1 MAVTSGFYNSKNGDR
16 KYNAEQM
23 SAIFNGI
30 INDGVLANIGTAFKV
45 TATTGNV
52 VQVGIGRAWFN
63 STWIY
68 NDAILPVTLDA
79 SSVLLNRIDA
89 VIIEVDR
96 SDNVRAASI
105 KVKKGTEASSPT
117 NPTMTNTELVH
128 QYPLAYIYRGANT
141 SSITQGNITNAVGTS
156 SCPYVTGI
164 LQVQS
169 IDNIV
174 AQWQAQWIEWYA
186 NETATTEAQA
196 DAIIAL
202 WNQWYTNETA
212 TSEGQ
217 IDDIIEDWNQ
227 WYSEETTALE
237 TTTTSWLAQM
247 KNDIIGWFN
256 ALQILLDDE
265 TAVELG
271 NAVVAL
277 TNKFEELAKDRCV
290 YMSLEDSN
298 ESGLLDSNGNPIEG
312 RTTFPINQST
322 GGMEMNGLVTY
333 PTFEEHVKQFEEYV
347 SETESFKE
355 QTNND
360 ITGLKYDSEV
370 FYNDIEN
377 NSYKIGDLKT
387 TTRSNLGDKWLLC
400 NGDGISASDY
410 PDLAS
415 LLGDISKTDQ
425 WRSSTVSSNLGSQ
438 VRYANGYYLSSNR
451 FTTDIING
459 PITSF
464 TVQTSGY
471 SRTCGTTVYSNGIY
485 YTSVNS
491 GGYWGP
497 SFGIVQNST
506 LSASTV
512 QYIEL
517 DDAGQPN
524 SRIKV
529 LDFVKIN
536 SYYLMLVLFVVDS
549 TNTSDNYDHTD
560 FTLYL
565 YRATSDPTVPNN
577 WSRTTVWTDEYDFG
591 HYYTSYVDT
600 NIFYGKI
607 KYVNGR
613 YIICGSMFKN
623 IPFIAYSASPSYFTI
638 VKLEDDEY
646 YDSEYFKAGAT
657 DVNYVAGRYVVSYNI
672 GSSSSTTKFAISS
685 TSTLSSSTTWTKI
698 STSVPGPIGDFYYLD
713 GCYYVPDRKGSL
725 WTGAQPNSLS
735 KFVSPFGTLSLN
747 GRPSVLNVGSDIVMV
762 YPLSGSYKTIYYK
775 ASDVTLP
782 SISLSDS
789 AYTYIKALE

>member
-1 MAVTSGFYNSKNGDR
+1 MALTSGFYNSVNGDR
-16 KYNAEQM
+16 KYNAEQL
-23 SAIFNGI
+23 SSIFDGL
-30 INDGVLANIGTAFKV
+30 INDGILYNVGNRFNITALN
-45 TATTGNV
+45 GNN
-52 VQVGIGRAWFN
+52 VQVGSGRAWFN
-63 STWIY
+63 HTWIY
-68 NDAILPVTLDA
+68 NDSNYTISLEA
-79 SSVLLNRIDA
+79 SSALLNRIDA
-89 VIIEVDR
+89 IVLEINRNQDIRSSQIIVI
-96 SDNVRAASI
+96 
-105 KVKKGTEASSPT
+105 KGEESSSPS
-117 NPTMTNTELVH
+117 NPNLIKNEYQN
-128 QYPLAYIYRGANT
+128 QYPLAYIYRKANS
-141 SSITQGNITNAVGTS
+141 SSITQEDITIKVGTEE
-156 SCPYVTGI
+156 CPYVTGI
-164 LQVQS
+164 LPVED
-169 IDNIV
+169 IDKFI
-174 AQWQAQWIEWYA
+174 
-186 NETATTEAQA
+186 
-196 DAIIAL
+196 
-202 WNQWYTNETA
+202 
-212 TSEGQ
+212 
-217 IDDIIEDWNQ
+217 
-227 WYSEETTALE
+227 EET
-237 TTTTSWLAQM
+237 S
-247 KNDIIGWFN
+247 
-256 ALQILLDDE
+256 
-265 TAVELG
+265 
-271 NAVVAL
+271 
-277 TNKFEELAKDRCV
+277 
-290 YMSLEDSN
+290 
-298 ESGLLDSNGNPIEG
+298 
-312 RTTFPINQST
+312 
-322 GGMEMNGLVTY
+322 
-333 PTFEEHVKQFEEYV
+333 
-347 SETESFKE
+347 
-355 QTNND
+355 ND

-415 LLGDISKTDQ
+415 LLGDISKSDQ

-471 SRTCGTTVYSNGIY
+471 ARTCGTTVYSNGIY

-517 DDAGQPN
+517 DDAEPN
-524 SRIKV
+524 SKIKV
-529 LDFVKIN
+529 LDFVKIS

-623 IPFIAYSASPSYFTI
+623 IPFIAYSSSPSYFTI
-638 VKLEDDEY
+638 VKLEDDVS
-646 YDSEYFKAGAT
+646 YDSEYFKAVAT
-657 DVNYVAGRYVVSYNI
+657 DVNYAAGRYVVSYNI

-713 GCYYVPDRKGSL
+713 GCYYVPDGKGSL

-747 GRPSVLNVGSDIVMV
+747 GRSSVLNVGSDIVMV

>member
-1 MAVTSGFYNSKNGDR
+1 MALTSGFYNSVNGDR
-16 KYNAEQM
+16 KYNAEQL
-23 SAIFNGI
+23 SSIFDGL
-30 INDGVLANIGTAFKV
+30 INDGILYNVGNRFNV
-45 TATTGNV
+45 TALGENNI
-52 VQVGIGRAWFN
+52 QIGSGRAWFN
-63 STWIY
+63 HTWIY
-68 NDAILPVTLDA
+68 NDSNYTISLED
-79 SSVLLNRIDA
+79 SSPLLNRIDA
-89 VIIEVDR
+89 VVLEINRNSDIRSSQIMII
-96 SDNVRAASI
+96 
-105 KVKKGTEASSPT
+105 KGEESSSPS
-117 NPTMTNTELVH
+117 NPNLIKDEYQN
-128 QYPLAYIYRGANT
+128 QYPLAYIYRKANS
-141 SSITQGNITNAVGTS
+141 SSITQEDITIKVGTEE
-156 SCPYVTGI
+156 CPYVTGI
-164 LQVQS
+164 LPVED
-169 IDNIV
+169 IDKFI
-174 AQWQAQWIEWYA
+174 
-186 NETATTEAQA
+186 
-196 DAIIAL
+196 
-202 WNQWYTNETA
+202 
-212 TSEGQ
+212 
-217 IDDIIEDWNQ
+217 
-227 WYSEETTALE
+227 EET
-237 TTTTSWLAQM
+237 S
-247 KNDIIGWFN
+247 
-256 ALQILLDDE
+256 
-265 TAVELG
+265 
-271 NAVVAL
+271 
-277 TNKFEELAKDRCV
+277 
-290 YMSLEDSN
+290 
-298 ESGLLDSNGNPIEG
+298 
-312 RTTFPINQST
+312 
-322 GGMEMNGLVTY
+322 
-333 PTFEEHVKQFEEYV
+333 
-347 SETESFKE
+347 
-355 QTNND
+355 ND
-360 ITGLKYDSEV
+360 ITGLKHDSEV

-387 TTRSNLGDKWLLC
+387 TTRSTLGDKWLLC

-415 LLGDISKTDQ
+415 LLGDISKSDQ

-451 FTTDIING
+451 FTTNIING

-464 TVQTSGY
+464 TVQSTGY
-471 SRTCGTTVYSNGIY
+471 ARTCGTTVYSNGIY

-497 SFGIVQNST
+497 SFGIVKNST

-517 DDAGQPN
+517 DDADQPN

-536 SYYLMLVLFVVDS
+536 SYYLMLVIFVVDS
-549 TNTSDNYDHTD
+549 KNTSDNYDHTD

-565 YRATSDPTVPNN
+565 YYTTSDPTVPNN

-591 HYYTSYVDT
+591 HFYTSYVDT

-623 IPFIAYSASPSYFTI
+623 IPFIAYSSSPSYFTI
-638 VKLEDDEY
+638 VKLEDDANY
-646 YDSEYFKAGAT
+646 NDEYFKAGAT

-713 GCYYVPDRKGSL
+713 GCYYVPDGKGSL
-725 WTGAQPNSLS
+725 WTGAKPNSLS

>member
-1 MAVTSGFYNSKNGDR
+1 MALTSGFYNSVNGDR
-16 KYNAEQM
+16 KYNAEQL
-23 SAIFNGI
+23 SSIFDGL
-30 INDGVLANIGTAFKV
+30 INDGILYNVGNRFNITALN
-45 TATTGNV
+45 GND
-52 VQVGIGRAWFN
+52 VQIGSGRAWFN
-63 STWIY
+63 HTWIY
-68 NDAILPVTLDA
+68 NDSNYTISLEA
-79 SSVLLNRIDA
+79 SSALLNRIDA
-89 VIIEVDR
+89 IVLEINRNPDIRSSQIIVI
-96 SDNVRAASI
+96 
-105 KVKKGTEASSPT
+105 KGEESSSPS
-117 NPTMTNTELVH
+117 NPSLIKNDYQN
-128 QYPLAYIYRGANT
+128 QYPLAYIYRKANS
-141 SSITQGNITNAVGTS
+141 SSITQEDITIKVGTEE
-156 SCPYVTGI
+156 CPYVTGI
-164 LQVQS
+164 LPVED
-169 IDNIV
+169 IDKFI
-174 AQWQAQWIEWYA
+174 
-186 NETATTEAQA
+186 
-196 DAIIAL
+196 
-202 WNQWYTNETA
+202 
-212 TSEGQ
+212 
-217 IDDIIEDWNQ
+217 
-227 WYSEETTALE
+227 EET
-237 TTTTSWLAQM
+237 S
-247 KNDIIGWFN
+247 
-256 ALQILLDDE
+256 
-265 TAVELG
+265 
-271 NAVVAL
+271 
-277 TNKFEELAKDRCV
+277 
-290 YMSLEDSN
+290 
-298 ESGLLDSNGNPIEG
+298 
-312 RTTFPINQST
+312 
-322 GGMEMNGLVTY
+322 
-333 PTFEEHVKQFEEYV
+333 
-347 SETESFKE
+347 
-355 QTNND
+355 ND

-415 LLGDISKTDQ
+415 LLGDISKSDQ
-425 WRSSTVSSNLGSQ
+425 WRSSTVSSDLGSQ

-464 TVQTSGY
+464 TVQSTGY
-471 SRTCGTTVYSNGIY
+471 ARYCGPTVYSNGMY
-485 YTSVNS
+485 YTSVYSKNY
-491 GGYWGP
+491 GGP
-497 SFGIVQNST
+497 NFGIVQNST
-506 LSASTV
+506 LSSSTV
-512 QYIEL
+512 QYIIL
-517 DDAGQPN
+517 DDTGKGD
-524 SRIKV
+524 SFIKV

-549 TNTSDNYDHTD
+549 TNTSDRYDHTD

-565 YRATSDPTVPNN
+565 YYTTSNPTVPNN
-577 WSRTTVWTDEYDFG
+577 WNRSTVWTDEYDFG
-591 HYYTSYVDT
+591 HYYTSYTDASD

-638 VKLEDDEY
+638 VKLEDDVS

-713 GCYYVPDRKGSL
+713 GCYYVPDEKGSL

-747 GRPSVLNVGSDIVMV
+747 ERPSVLNVGSDIVMV

>member
-1 MAVTSGFYNSKNGDR
+1 MALTSGFYNSVNGDR
-16 KYNAEQM
+16 KYNAEQL
-23 SAIFNGI
+23 SSIFDGL
-30 INDGVLANIGTAFKV
+30 INDGILYNVGNRFNITALN
-45 TATTGNV
+45 GNN
-52 VQVGIGRAWFN
+52 VQVGSGRAWFN
-63 STWIY
+63 HTWIY
-68 NDAILPVTLDA
+68 NDSNYTISLEA
-79 SSVLLNRIDA
+79 SSALLNRIDA
-89 VIIEVDR
+89 IVLEINRNQDIRSSQIIVI
-96 SDNVRAASI
+96 
-105 KVKKGTEASSPT
+105 KGEESSSPS
-117 NPTMTNTELVH
+117 NPNLIKNEYQN
-128 QYPLAYIYRGANT
+128 QYPLAYIYRKANS
-141 SSITQGNITNAVGTS
+141 SSITQEDITIKVGTEE
-156 SCPYVTGI
+156 CPYVTGI
-164 LQVQS
+164 LPVED
-169 IDNIV
+169 IDKFI
-174 AQWQAQWIEWYA
+174 
-186 NETATTEAQA
+186 
-196 DAIIAL
+196 
-202 WNQWYTNETA
+202 
-212 TSEGQ
+212 
-217 IDDIIEDWNQ
+217 
-227 WYSEETTALE
+227 EET
-237 TTTTSWLAQM
+237 S
-247 KNDIIGWFN
+247 
-256 ALQILLDDE
+256 
-265 TAVELG
+265 
-271 NAVVAL
+271 
-277 TNKFEELAKDRCV
+277 
-290 YMSLEDSN
+290 
-298 ESGLLDSNGNPIEG
+298 
-312 RTTFPINQST
+312 
-322 GGMEMNGLVTY
+322 
-333 PTFEEHVKQFEEYV
+333 
-347 SETESFKE
+347 
-355 QTNND
+355 ND

-415 LLGDISKTDQ
+415 LLGDISKSDQ

-471 SRTCGTTVYSNGIY
+471 ARTCGTTVYSNGIY

-517 DDAGQPN
+517 DDAEPN
-524 SRIKV
+524 SKIKV

-591 HYYTSYVDT
+591 YYYTSYVDT

-623 IPFIAYSASPSYFTI
+623 IPFIAYSSSPSYFTI
-638 VKLEDDEY
+638 VKLEDDVS
-646 YDSEYFKAGAT
+646 YDSEYFKSVAT
-657 DVNYVAGRYVVSYNI
+657 DVNYAAGRYVVSYNI

-713 GCYYVPDRKGSL
+713 GCYYVPDGKGSL

>member
-1 MAVTSGFYNSKNGDR
+1 MALTSGFYNSVNGDR
-16 KYNAEQM
+16 KYNAEQL
-23 SAIFNGI
+23 SSIFDGL
-30 INDGVLANIGTAFKV
+30 INDGILYNVGNRFNITALS
-45 TATTGNV
+45 GNN
-52 VQVGIGRAWFN
+52 VQIGSGRAWFN
-63 STWIY
+63 HTWIY
-68 NDAILPVTLDA
+68 NDSNYTISLEA
-79 SSVLLNRIDA
+79 SSALLNRIDA
-89 VIIEVDR
+89 IVLEINRNQDIRSSQIIVI
-96 SDNVRAASI
+96 
-105 KVKKGTEASSPT
+105 KGEESSSPS
-117 NPTMTNTELVH
+117 NPNLIKNEYQN
-128 QYPLAYIYRGANT
+128 QYPLAYIYRKANS
-141 SSITQGNITNAVGTS
+141 SSITQEDITIKVGTEE
-156 SCPYVTGI
+156 CPYVTGI
-164 LQVQS
+164 LPVED
-169 IDNIV
+169 IDKFI
-174 AQWQAQWIEWYA
+174 
-186 NETATTEAQA
+186 
-196 DAIIAL
+196 
-202 WNQWYTNETA
+202 
-212 TSEGQ
+212 
-217 IDDIIEDWNQ
+217 
-227 WYSEETTALE
+227 EET
-237 TTTTSWLAQM
+237 S
-247 KNDIIGWFN
+247 
-256 ALQILLDDE
+256 
-265 TAVELG
+265 
-271 NAVVAL
+271 
-277 TNKFEELAKDRCV
+277 
-290 YMSLEDSN
+290 
-298 ESGLLDSNGNPIEG
+298 
-312 RTTFPINQST
+312 
-322 GGMEMNGLVTY
+322 
-333 PTFEEHVKQFEEYV
+333 
-347 SETESFKE
+347 
-355 QTNND
+355 ND

-415 LLGDISKTDQ
+415 LLGDISKSDQ

-471 SRTCGTTVYSNGIY
+471 ARTCGTTVYSNGIY

-517 DDAGQPN
+517 DDAEPN
-524 SRIKV
+524 SKIKV
-529 LDFVKIN
+529 LDFVKIS

-623 IPFIAYSASPSYFTI
+623 IPFIAYSSSPSYFTI
-638 VKLEDDEY
+638 VKLEDDVS
-646 YDSEYFKAGAT
+646 YDSEYFKAVAT
-657 DVNYVAGRYVVSYNI
+657 DVNYAAGRYVVSYNI

-713 GCYYVPDRKGSL
+713 GCYYVPDGKGSL

-747 GRPSVLNVGSDIVMV
+747 GRSSVLNVGSDIVMV

>member
-1 MAVTSGFYNSKNGDR
+1 MALTSGFYNSVNGDR
-16 KYNAEQM
+16 KYNAEQL
-23 SAIFNGI
+23 SSIFDGL
-30 INDGVLANIGTAFKV
+30 INDGILYNVGNRFNITALS
-45 TATTGNV
+45 GNN
-52 VQVGIGRAWFN
+52 VQIGSGRAWFN
-63 STWIY
+63 HTWIY
-68 NDAILPVTLDA
+68 NDSNYTISLEA
-79 SSVLLNRIDA
+79 SSALLNRIDA
-89 VIIEVDR
+89 IVLEINRNQDIRSSQIIVI
-96 SDNVRAASI
+96 
-105 KVKKGTEASSPT
+105 KGEESSSPS
-117 NPTMTNTELVH
+117 NPSLIKNEYQN
-128 QYPLAYIYRGANT
+128 QYPLAYIYRKANS
-141 SSITQGNITNAVGTS
+141 SSITQGDITIKVGTEE
-156 SCPYVTGI
+156 CPYVTGI
-164 LQVQS
+164 LPVED
-169 IDNIV
+169 IDKFI
-174 AQWQAQWIEWYA
+174 
-186 NETATTEAQA
+186 
-196 DAIIAL
+196 
-202 WNQWYTNETA
+202 
-212 TSEGQ
+212 
-217 IDDIIEDWNQ
+217 
-227 WYSEETTALE
+227 EET
-237 TTTTSWLAQM
+237 S
-247 KNDIIGWFN
+247 
-256 ALQILLDDE
+256 
-265 TAVELG
+265 
-271 NAVVAL
+271 
-277 TNKFEELAKDRCV
+277 
-290 YMSLEDSN
+290 
-298 ESGLLDSNGNPIEG
+298 
-312 RTTFPINQST
+312 
-322 GGMEMNGLVTY
+322 
-333 PTFEEHVKQFEEYV
+333 
-347 SETESFKE
+347 
-355 QTNND
+355 ND

-415 LLGDISKTDQ
+415 LLGDISKSDQ

-471 SRTCGTTVYSNGIY
+471 ARTCGTTVYSNGIY

-497 SFGIVQNST
+497 SFGIVKNST

-517 DDAGQPN
+517 DDAGQGD

-536 SYYLMLVLFVVDS
+536 SYYLMLVIFVVDS
-549 TNTSDNYDHTD
+549 KNTSDNYDHTD

-565 YRATSDPTVPNN
+565 YHTTSDPTVPNN

-591 HYYTSYVDT
+591 HYYTSYADT
-600 NIFYGKI
+600 DIFYGKI

-623 IPFIAYSASPSYFTI
+623 IPFIAYSSSPSYFTV
-638 VKLEDDEY
+638 VKLEDDVS

-657 DVNYVAGRYVVSYNI
+657 DVNYVAGRYVVSYNM

-713 GCYYVPDRKGSL
+713 GCYYVPDGKGSL

>member
-1 MAVTSGFYNSKNGDR
+1 MALTSGFYNSVNGDR
-16 KYNAEQM
+16 KYNAEQL
-23 SAIFNGI
+23 SSIFDGL
-30 INDGVLANIGTAFKV
+30 INDGILYNVGNRFNITALS
-45 TATTGNV
+45 GNNI
-52 VQVGIGRAWFN
+52 QIGSGRAWFN
-63 STWIY
+63 HTWIY
-68 NDAILPVTLDA
+68 NDSNYTISLED
-79 SSVLLNRIDA
+79 SSPLLNRIDA
-89 VIIEVDR
+89 VVLEINRNSDIRSSQILII
-96 SDNVRAASI
+96 
-105 KVKKGTEASSPT
+105 KGEESSSPS
-117 NPTMTNTELVH
+117 NPNLIKDEYQN
-128 QYPLAYIYRGANT
+128 QYPLAYIYRKANS
-141 SSITQGNITNAVGTS
+141 SSITQEDITIKVGTEE
-156 SCPYVTGI
+156 CPYVTGI
-164 LQVQS
+164 LPVED
-169 IDNIV
+169 IDKFI
-174 AQWQAQWIEWYA
+174 
-186 NETATTEAQA
+186 
-196 DAIIAL
+196 
-202 WNQWYTNETA
+202 
-212 TSEGQ
+212 
-217 IDDIIEDWNQ
+217 
-227 WYSEETTALE
+227 EET
-237 TTTTSWLAQM
+237 S
-247 KNDIIGWFN
+247 
-256 ALQILLDDE
+256 
-265 TAVELG
+265 
-271 NAVVAL
+271 
-277 TNKFEELAKDRCV
+277 
-290 YMSLEDSN
+290 
-298 ESGLLDSNGNPIEG
+298 
-312 RTTFPINQST
+312 
-322 GGMEMNGLVTY
+322 
-333 PTFEEHVKQFEEYV
+333 
-347 SETESFKE
+347 
-355 QTNND
+355 ND
-360 ITGLKYDSEV
+360 ITGLKHDSEV

-387 TTRSNLGDKWLLC
+387 TTRSTLGDKWLLC

-471 SRTCGTTVYSNGIY
+471 ARTCGTTVYSNGIY

-491 GGYWGP
+491 GGYSGP

-512 QYIEL
+512 QYIKL
-517 DDAGQPN
+517 DDAEAN
-524 SRIKV
+524 SKIKV

-549 TNTSDNYDHTD
+549 TNTSDRYDHTD

-565 YRATSDPTVPNN
+565 YRTTSDPTVPNN

-591 HYYTSYVDT
+591 YYYTSSVDT

-623 IPFIAYSASPSYFTI
+623 IPFIAYSSSPSYFTI
-638 VKLEDDEY
+638 VNLEDDVS

-657 DVNYVAGRYVVSYNI
+657 DVNYAAGRYVVSYNI

>member
-1 MAVTSGFYNSKNGDR
+1 MALTSGFYNSVNGDR
-16 KYNAEQM
+16 KYNAEQL
-23 SAIFNGI
+23 SSIFDGL
-30 INDGVLANIGTAFKV
+30 INDGILYNVGNRFNITALS
-45 TATTGNV
+45 GNNI
-52 VQVGIGRAWFN
+52 QIGSGRAWFN
-63 STWIY
+63 HTWIY
-68 NDAILPVTLDA
+68 NDSNYTISLED
-79 SSVLLNRIDA
+79 SSPLLNRIDA
-89 VIIEVDR
+89 VVLEINRNSDIRSSRIMII
-96 SDNVRAASI
+96 
-105 KVKKGTEASSPT
+105 KGEESSSPS
-117 NPTMTNTELVH
+117 NPTLIKDEYQN
-128 QYPLAYIYRGANT
+128 QYPLAYIYRKANS
-141 SSITQGNITNAVGTS
+141 SSIAQEDITIKVGTEE
-156 SCPYVTGI
+156 CPYVTGI
-164 LQVQS
+164 LPVED
-169 IDNIV
+169 IDKFI
-174 AQWQAQWIEWYA
+174 
-186 NETATTEAQA
+186 
-196 DAIIAL
+196 
-202 WNQWYTNETA
+202 
-212 TSEGQ
+212 
-217 IDDIIEDWNQ
+217 
-227 WYSEETTALE
+227 EET
-237 TTTTSWLAQM
+237 S
-247 KNDIIGWFN
+247 NDI
-256 ALQILLDDE
+256 A
-265 TAVELG
+265 
-271 NAVVAL
+271 
-277 TNKFEELAKDRCV
+277 
-290 YMSLEDSN
+290 
-298 ESGLLDSNGNPIEG
+298 
-312 RTTFPINQST
+312 
-322 GGMEMNGLVTY
+322 
-333 PTFEEHVKQFEEYV
+333 
-347 SETESFKE
+347 
-355 QTNND
+355 
-360 ITGLKYDSEV
+360 GLKYDSEV

-387 TTRSNLGDKWLLC
+387 TTRSSLGYKWLLC

-415 LLGDISKTDQ
+415 LLGDISKSDQ
-425 WRSSTVSSNLGSQ
+425 WRSSTVSSDLGSQ

-451 FTTDIING
+451 FTTNIING

-464 TVQTSGY
+464 TVQSTGY
-471 SRTCGTTVYSNGIY
+471 ARTCGTTVYSNGIY

-497 SFGIVQNST
+497 SFGIVKNST

-517 DDAGQPN
+517 DDADQPD

-536 SYYLMLVLFVVDS
+536 SYYLMLVIFVVDS
-549 TNTSDNYDHTD
+549 KNTSDNYDHTD

-565 YRATSDPTVPNN
+565 YYTTSDPTVPNN

-591 HYYTSYVDT
+591 HFYTSYVDT

-623 IPFIAYSASPSYFTI
+623 VPFIAYSSSPSYFTI
-638 VKLEDDEY
+638 VNLEDDVS

-657 DVNYVAGRYVVSYNI
+657 DVNYAAGRYVVSYNI

-713 GCYYVPDRKGSL
+713 GCYYVPDGKGSL
-725 WTGAQPNSLS
+725 WTGAKPNSLS

>member
-1 MAVTSGFYNSKNGDR
+1 MALTSGFYNSVNGDR
-16 KYNAEQM
+16 KYNAEQL
-23 SAIFNGI
+23 SSIFDGL
-30 INDGVLANIGTAFKV
+30 INDGILYNVGNRFNITALN
-45 TATTGNV
+45 GNN
-52 VQVGIGRAWFN
+52 VQVGSGRAWFN
-63 STWIY
+63 HTWIY
-68 NDAILPVTLDA
+68 NDSNYTISLEA
-79 SSVLLNRIDA
+79 SSALLNRIDA
-89 VIIEVDR
+89 IVLEINRNQDIRSSQIIVI
-96 SDNVRAASI
+96 
-105 KVKKGTEASSPT
+105 KGEESSSPS
-117 NPTMTNTELVH
+117 NPNLIKNEYQN
-128 QYPLAYIYRGANT
+128 QYPLAYIYRKANS
-141 SSITQGNITNAVGTS
+141 SSITQEDITIKVGTEE
-156 SCPYVTGI
+156 CPYVTGI
-164 LQVQS
+164 LPVED
-169 IDNIV
+169 IDKFI
-174 AQWQAQWIEWYA
+174 
-186 NETATTEAQA
+186 
-196 DAIIAL
+196 
-202 WNQWYTNETA
+202 
-212 TSEGQ
+212 
-217 IDDIIEDWNQ
+217 
-227 WYSEETTALE
+227 EET
-237 TTTTSWLAQM
+237 S
-247 KNDIIGWFN
+247 
-256 ALQILLDDE
+256 
-265 TAVELG
+265 
-271 NAVVAL
+271 
-277 TNKFEELAKDRCV
+277 
-290 YMSLEDSN
+290 
-298 ESGLLDSNGNPIEG
+298 
-312 RTTFPINQST
+312 
-322 GGMEMNGLVTY
+322 
-333 PTFEEHVKQFEEYV
+333 
-347 SETESFKE
+347 
-355 QTNND
+355 ND

-415 LLGDISKTDQ
+415 LLGDISKSDQ

-471 SRTCGTTVYSNGIY
+471 ARTCGTTVYSNGIY

-497 SFGIVQNST
+497 SFGIVKNST

-517 DDAGQPN
+517 DDAGQGD

-536 SYYLMLVLFVVDS
+536 SYYLMLVIFVVDS
-549 TNTSDNYDHTD
+549 KNTSDNYDHTD

-565 YRATSDPTVPNN
+565 YHTTSDPTVPNN

-600 NIFYGKI
+600 DIFYGKI

-623 IPFIAYSASPSYFTI
+623 IPFIAYSSSPSYFTV
-638 VKLEDDEY
+638 VKLEDDVS
-646 YDSEYFKAGAT
+646 YDSEYFKAGVT
-657 DVNYVAGRYVVSYNI
+657 DVNYVAGRYVVSYNM

-713 GCYYVPDRKGSL
+713 GCYYVPDGKGSL

-747 GRPSVLNVGSDIVMV
+747 ERPSVLNVGSDIVMV